1 MAPYSFF
8 NILELGLLKIFNH
21 FIKVSEIINNVPAI
35 LKPIAED
42 IVDDVRKLIPEVETL
57 ASKYNVTEPL
67 LAEVGK
73 ALDMKRVVDEII
85 PELEKVRG
93 MLLKSLTFASKT
105 ENTRRKNGQLHQCC
119 SCMKRIYKF
128 SIVYFVKKSPNRQD
142 V

>member
-57 ASKYNVTEPL
+57 ASKHNVTEPL

-93 MLLKSLTFASKT
+93 MLLKSSTFASKT

-119 SCMKRIYKF
+119 LCMKRTYKF
-128 SIVYFVKKSPNRQD
+128 SIVYFVKKSPNLQD